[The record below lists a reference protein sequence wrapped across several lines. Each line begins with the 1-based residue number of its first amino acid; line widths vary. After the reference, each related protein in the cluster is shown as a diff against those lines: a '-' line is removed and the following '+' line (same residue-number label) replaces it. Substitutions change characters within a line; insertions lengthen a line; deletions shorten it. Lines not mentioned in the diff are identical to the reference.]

1 MIPDVVAFARSN
13 ANIEITKE
21 FAARWGLLD
30 NAEGRDGSGVDKGAE
45 EDWEVTRIMFDRNMG
60 MDEDEKKGGFKAKH
74 GGRGSPFPTQ
84 LFTLAFAGEIENEK
98 NKSKVAPDL
107 WKKHEECVKKPGKWF
122 KVEQSGSA
130 RIARLLSEVKEIK
143 AVEEKLFA
151 LSS

>member
-74 GGRGSPFPTQ
+74 GGRESPFPMQ
-84 LFTLAFAGEIENEK
+84 LFTLAFAGENDDEENK
-98 NKSKVAPDL
+98 RKIAPDL
-107 WKKHEECVKKPGKWF
+107 RKKHGECVQNPGKWF

-130 RIARLLSEVKEIK
+130 RIVLSLSEVKEIK
-143 AVEEKLFA
+143 GVEEKMFA